1 MVTVKHRRQSVSV
14 RSSQRNNAVTIHAHG
29 SGRSRVWMRS
39 KTYRTTGRVTVKAA
53 LAYLTGRQEQAAEQL
68 QHRLQSCA
76 LLEYERI
83 SRAIFPTGLLVPT
96 YREHTCAHGRARA
109 PLPPAAPADTSASP
123 PVALNGNWNSTIATA
138 PLPGHRPLCRPP
150 AWGRGPQRRQRG
162 AATFAPAARA

>member
-1 MVTVKHRRQSVSV
+1 MNLVTPAVPCLRQVV
-14 RSSQRNNAVTIHAHG
+14 HALADP
-29 SGRSRVWMRS
+29 
-39 KTYRTTGRVTVKAA
+39 YRTTGRVTVSAA

-123 PVALNGNWNSTIATA
+123 PVALNGNRNST
-138 PLPGHRPLCRPP
+138 LLLVLCDSRCSRWMLMPVKRACCPP
-150 AWGRGPQRRQRG
+150 VASDGNK
-162 AATFAPAARA
+162 AVSTAARSGLAAVD

>member
-1 MVTVKHRRQSVSV
+1 MSV

-29 SGRSRVWMRS
+29 SGMSRVWMRS
-39 KTYRTTGRVTVKAA
+39 KTYRTTGRVTVSAA

-123 PVALNGNWNSTIATA
+123 PVALNGNRNSTAIRHTYSS
-138 PLPGHRPLCRPP
+138 LLL
-150 AWGRGPQRRQRG
+150 
-162 AATFAPAARA
+162 